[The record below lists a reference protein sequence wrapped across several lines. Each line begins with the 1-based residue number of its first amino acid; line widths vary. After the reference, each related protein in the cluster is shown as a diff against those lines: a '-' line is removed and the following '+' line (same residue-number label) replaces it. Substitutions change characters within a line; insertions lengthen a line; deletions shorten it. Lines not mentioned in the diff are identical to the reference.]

1 MIAVIVFRPRKL
13 PEFARNTG
21 EARGEFKETTGE
33 AESIDV

>member
-1 MIAVIVFRPRKL
+1 MTALIVVGPRKL
-13 PEFARNTG
+13 PESARNIG